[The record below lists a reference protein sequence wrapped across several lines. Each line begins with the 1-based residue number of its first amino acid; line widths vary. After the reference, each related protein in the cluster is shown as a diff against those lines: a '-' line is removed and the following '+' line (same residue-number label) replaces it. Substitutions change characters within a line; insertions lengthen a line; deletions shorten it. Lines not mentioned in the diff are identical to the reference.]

1 MQHPNHTLQTATHEI
16 SARGSSGR
24 RPRLCTTIVLG
35 IWTIHAGNCSDH
47 DCNSS
52 WISKH
57 RVAPSEQRQV
67 VALLAL
73 ELHLLD
79 LHRDPVQ
86 EMRRH
91 LKTRHPLARSCW
103 LWRPLLLCASS
114 RCRLW
119 TLRLAFFCDQRS
131 SWQAGGSSRTSPPR
145 SVPHHMA
152 P

>member
-73 ELHLLD
+73 ELHLLG
-79 LHRDPVQ
+79 LHQDPVQ
-86 EMRRH
+86 GMRRH
-91 LKTRHPLARSCW
+91 WKTRHPLARSCW
-103 LWRPLLLCASS
+103 PWCPLLPCAFFHA
-114 RCRLW
+114 RLW
-119 TLRLAFFCDQRS
+119 TLRLASFCCLRS
-131 SWQAGGSSRTSPPR
+131 SWPVGGFVHTSPTG
-145 SVPHHMA
+145 SAQHHMA
-152 P
+152 L